1 MKILLRPAL
10 VLATAWLAG
19 CAAGGATRPTDEA
32 AAAAPAAS
40 AAGASAEAIVEQ
52 RAVKRWELLI
62 AGKTGEAYDYLSPG
76 FRALKPREQYVS
88 DLQNRPVRWKGVRFS
103 SLECPPPG
111 EFCDVTLDIDYET
124 TSPLQGVGV
133 IPSTGPVTERWIV
146 LDGVWYLVPKEVAR
160 N

>member
-19 CAAGGATRPTDEA
+19 CAAGGATRPAEETS
-32 AAAAPAAS
+32 AAAPAA
-40 AAGASAEAIVEQ
+40 GAVDEKLVEQ

-62 AGKTGEAYDYLSPG
+62 AGKAGEAYDYLSPG
-76 FRALKPREQYVS
+76 FRALKAREQYVA
-88 DLQNRPVRWKGVRFS
+88 DLQNRPVRWKGVRFT
-103 SLECPPPG
+103 SLDCPPPG
-111 EFCDVTLDIDYET
+111 EFCDVTLDVDYEMN
-124 TSPLQGVGV
+124 SPLQGVGV
-133 IPSTGPVTERWIV
+133 IPATGPVTERWIV